1 MWSLSQRNLQYF
13 RGDKRSPQ
21 MLRNFAKLL
30 IFSFDLLVKKISVFN
45 GVQFISNNLPTNVS
59 PGQDLPFLGRPEPS
73 LECVSVQAGER
84 RSSGAFTRCICTW
97 LQQLRGYRVV
107 WEFCNFSFFLRNC
120 AGFHLTP
127 MQCDIREPDKLS
139 VGLEGAQG
147 KIHGQPFTWGFK
159 IYNKETILRPLSCIP
174 GFMARAA
181 STPPSLSVG

>member
-1 MWSLSQRNLQYF
+1 M
-13 RGDKRSPQ
+13 
-21 MLRNFAKLL
+21 
-30 IFSFDLLVKKISVFN
+30 
-45 GVQFISNNLPTNVS
+45 
-59 PGQDLPFLGRPEPS
+59 
-73 LECVSVQAGER
+73 QAGER

-120 AGFHLTP
+120 VGFHLTP

-159 IYNKETILRPLSCIP
+159 IYNKETVLRPLSCIP

-181 STPPSLSVG
+181 STPPSLSVGSPAMSASSCHGGPPWFPGALPLPPSHVASFPDSSL